1 MENPAIRQTRQSKD
15 ISKPKEPEPLT
26 NLRTTPRQKNILSYF
41 SKKTDLTESCP
52 TPKKKLKLSGS
63 AKGSKEPTPKKTPL
77 IVKENEEE
85 ETNHDKL
92 PRNQKQLE
100 KLLSKVKQKINFYKS
115 IFFQEQRE
123 IQGFYLNL
131 PALSSL
137 FLPIFDQM

>member
-1 MENPAIRQTRQSKD
+1 MENPAIRQTRQSKE
-15 ISKPKEPEPLT
+15 ISMPKEPETLT
-26 NLRTTPRQKNILSYF
+26 NLRTTPRQKNLLSYF
-41 SKKTDLTESCP
+41 SKKTDIGESCP
-52 TPKKKLKLSGS
+52 TPKKKRKLSCS
-63 AKGSKEPTPKKTPL
+63 AKGSKEPTPKKNPT

-123 IQGFYLNL
+123 IQG
-131 PALSSL
+131 L
-137 FLPIFDQM
+137 FI